1 MLLQCLIRVF
11 LYFFSYFVARVDVDA
26 ALSRFLRALV
36 EKKVSLFEGGL

>member
-11 LYFFSYFVARVDVDA
+11 LYFFSYFVASVDA